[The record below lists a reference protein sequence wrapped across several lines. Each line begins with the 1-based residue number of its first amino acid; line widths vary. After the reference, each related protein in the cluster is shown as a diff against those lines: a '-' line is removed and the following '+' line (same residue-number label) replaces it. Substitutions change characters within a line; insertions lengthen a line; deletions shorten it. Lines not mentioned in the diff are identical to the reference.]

1 MHRAHISQLTSN
13 LGEIIMHI
21 PTDDIWNILTDY
33 DNLSSRHKTSG
44 AINNGG
50 RIVGGKLQV
59 YQRGEQSIFGFEFG
73 VRSIFS
79 YMEFLASSRS
89 KILSRLLDFLSI
101 PP

>member
-1 MHRAHISQLTSN
+1 MSVKILLMSVLTQRVLFITLDHAEPS
-13 LGEIIMHI
+13 I
-21 PTDDIWNILTDY
+21 P
-33 DNLSSRHKTSG
+33 
-44 AINNGG
+44 
-50 RIVGGKLQV
+50 V
-59 YQRGEQSIFGFEFG
+59 FGFEFG